1 MDRNW
6 NDNVIELLLD
16 HLLPHSYI
24 YYESYVHLPAIY
36 IFHLRCHCFNGISQ
50 RIHPG
55 KEVATCYC
63 YLNEKLATLLG
74 KKLKDY
80 FS

>member
-16 HLLPHSYI
+16 LLLPHSYI
-24 YYESYVHLPAIY
+24 YYESYVHLPVIGD
-36 IFHLRCHCFNGISQ
+36 IHLMCQCFHAISQ

-55 KEVATCYC
+55 KEVAKCYC

-74 KKLKDY
+74 KK
-80 FS
+80 